1 VAVAGRAVVAGD
13 PAAAVGAAA
22 AAGGEA
28 KQGLDT
34 MNTIRLAMNIRTT
47 TVFSVLAVLSG
58 CAGTSGLPR
67 PSATFAK
74 PEDAIFAL
82 AEVIGTRDSAR
93 VDQLFGDGGIELL
106 ESGDEIADRE
116 DALRVQQQIREKLAF
131 EDRDAT
137 TKIALLGNEGW
148 PLAIPLVLL
157 DGTWSFDVEAGLEE
171 LENRRIGRNE
181 LSTIATMHEFVDAQ
195 REYFAEGRDGQPPV
209 YARKVISSEGKHDGL
224 YWPTAENEPESP
236 FGPLIAAAAREG
248 YGNSGGQPEGEPV
261 AYHGYHFRTLT
272 SQGKH
277 APGGEQNY
285 LDDKGRMTR
294 GFALVAWPA
303 KYGNS
308 GVMTFHV
315 SARGIVYQKD
325 LGEET
330 ETTVAKIVAFD
341 PDQSWDPTDG

>member
-1 VAVAGRAVVAGD
+1 MR
-13 PAAAVGAAA
+13 PNK
-22 AAGGEA
+22 ET
-28 KQGLDT
+28 DT
-34 MNTIRLAMNIRTT
+34 MTRNRLAMNTRTT
-47 TVFSVLAVLSG
+47 TVFAMLVALCS

-82 AEVIGTRDSAR
+82 AEVIETRDSAR

-106 ESGDEIADRE
+106 ESGDEVADRE
-116 DALRVQQQIREKLAF
+116 DALRVQQKIREKLAF

-148 PLAIPLVLL
+148 PLAIPLVLQ
-157 DGTWSFDVEAGLEE
+157 DGTWSFDVEAGVEE

-181 LSTIATMHEFVDAQ
+181 LSTIATMHEYVDAQ
-195 REYFAEGRDGQPPV
+195 REYYAEGRDGLPLA

-248 YGNSGGQPEGEPV
+248 YANAGSRPEGEPV

-272 SQGKH
+272 TQGKH

-285 LDDKGRMTR
+285 LDERGHMTR
-294 GFALVAWPA
+294 GFALLAWPA

-308 GVMTFHV
+308 GVMTFIV
-315 SARGIVYQKD
+315 NARGIVYQKD

-330 ETTVAKIVAFD
+330 ETAVAKIVAFD
-341 PDQSWDPTDG
+341 PDESWDPTGG